1 MNASEVTLPSMI
13 GRNYRLGG
21 WQQLENPIGQLVSMM
36 PHSASPTT
44 WFALFRSRGAEFQN

>member
-21 WQQLENPIGQLVSMM
+21 WKQLENPIGQLVSMT
-36 PHSASPTT
+36 PRSASPPT